1 MEFFQIK
8 VTLKHTKPPIWRRLI
23 VAPEIK
29 LDRLHD
35 VLQIAMGWT
44 NSHLYQF
51 ETSDGCFSD
60 PSFEVEETQSSRKA
74 TLNSVLEGPRSSIR
88 YEYDFGDG
96 WDHQI
101 LFEKVVEL
109 DQPILALCMGG
120 SRSSPPEDCGGPWG
134 YANLLGSLKDPKSPE
149 HDSMTEWVGPEFD
162 PEAFDVET
170 INKQLARL
178 APPRHKGP
186 SQKKGAIKRSV
197 TNGVRQSRLPGTESD
212 LDRLR

>member
-23 VAPEIK
+23 IAPEIK

-51 ETSDGCFSD
+51 ETPDGYFAD
-60 PSFEVEETQSSRKA
+60 PSFEREETQSSKKA
-74 TLNSVLEGPRSSIR
+74 TLKSVLGGPRSHIR

-101 LFEKVVEL
+101 LLEKVVEL
-109 DQPILALCMGG
+109 DQPALAFCLGG
-120 SRSSPPEDCGGPWG
+120 ARSSPPEDCGGPWG
-134 YANLLGSLKDPKSPE
+134 YANLLATLKDPKSAE
-149 HDSMTEWVGPEFD
+149 HDSMIEWVGAEFD
-162 PEAFDVET
+162 PDAFDVEA

-178 APPRHKGP
+178 APPRPTKP
-186 SQKKGAIKRSV
+186 AQKKAAARGSAARGA
-197 TNGVRQSRLPGTESD
+197 RQPRLPGVKSD
-212 LDRLR
+212 LDLLR

>member
-8 VTLKHTKPPIWRRLI
+8 LTLKHTKPPIWRRI
-23 VAPEIK
+23 VVAPEIR

-51 ETSDGCFSD
+51 ETPDGYFSD

-74 TLNSVLEGPRSSIR
+74 TLKSVLGGPRSSIR

-101 LFEKVVEL
+101 LLEKVVEL
-109 DQPILALCMGG
+109 DQPVLAFCLGG
-120 SRSSPPEDCGGPWG
+120 ARSGPPEDCGGPWG
-134 YANLLGSLKDPKSPE
+134 YANLLTNLKDPKSPE
-149 HDSMTEWVGPEFD
+149 HDSIIEWAGPEFD
-162 PEAFDVET
+162 SEAFDIEA
-170 INKQLARL
+170 INKQLGRL
-178 APPRHKGP
+178 APPQPKKP
-186 SQKKGAIKRSV
+186 AQKQAAAKKSAGRGAK
-197 TNGVRQSRLPGTESD
+197 QPRLPGIESD
-212 LDRLR
+212 LDLLR